1 MSHSRKLIL
10 PAFMALGLF
19 AIAPAIVGIESA
31 MAGKNGDGVTVTGG
45 KNGDTGGKNG
55 GGDTGGKNGGGDTGG
70 KNGGGD
76 TGGKNGGGDTGG
88 KNGGG
93 NGNGGGGNHGGGKGG
108 GGNHGGGGGNIG
120 GGATGSGGFDF
131 SFAGSAIRCVVNGQ
145 VFQVRSVSECRY
157 GKGYAHHGQ
166 SYFGGGYAYQ
176 GGYAPQP
183 RIMRPRVARPV
194 MNDGYAYSGGYG
206 VESKG
211 GDYGFEGGYQAPRV
225 RYVGRISGAA
235 RMQIEH
241 RQQFEGYESLSDGGY
256 GAGYNMGGY
265 GLQIQGGGYGY
276 EMQQGGYRVHRAHKR
291 HAMRHQRNYGY
302 GMNDGCNC
310 GGGEYNPGYTVHYGP
325 TMDKNGGY

>member
-1 MSHSRKLIL
+1 
-10 PAFMALGLF
+10 MALGLF

-31 MAGKNGDGVTVTGG
+31 MAGKNGDGVVTNGG
-45 KNGDTGGKNG
+45 KNGDT
-55 GGDTGGKNGGGDTGG
+55 
-70 KNGGGD
+70 GGD

-93 NGNGGGGNHGGGKGG
+93 NDGGGNGGGGNHGGGHHG
-108 GGNHGGGGGNIG
+108 GGNGGGGNIG
-120 GGATGSGGFDF
+120 GGAGGGGGFDF
-131 SFAGSAIRCVVNGQ
+131 NFAGNAIRCVVNGQ

-157 GKGYAHHGQ
+157 GAGYAYHGH

-183 RIMRPRVARPV
+183 RVMRPRVARPV

-206 VESKG
+206 VEAKG
-211 GDYGFEGGYQAPRV
+211 GDYGFESGYHAPRV
-225 RYVGRISGAA
+225 RYVGRISRAA

-276 EMQQGGYRVHRAHKR
+276 EMQQGGQGYRVHHAHKR
-291 HAMRHQRNYGY
+291 HAMRHHRNYGY
-302 GMNDGCNC
+302 GMNGGCNC
-310 GGGEYNPGYTVHYGP
+310 GGVEYNPGYTVRYGP

>member
-1 MSHSRKLIL
+1 MSHTRKLIL

-31 MAGKNGDGVTVTGG
+31 MAGKNGDGVVT
-45 KNGDTGGKNG
+45 N
-55 GGDTGGKNGGGDTGG
+55 GGKNGGGDTGG

-93 NGNGGGGNHGGGKGG
+93 NGGDGNHGGGHHG
-108 GGNHGGGGGNIG
+108 GGNGGGGGNIG

-131 SFAGSAIRCVVNGQ
+131 NFAGNAIRCVVNGQ

-157 GKGYAHHGQ
+157 GAGYAYHGH

-183 RIMRPRVARPV
+183 RVMRPHIARPV

-206 VESKG
+206 IESKG

-225 RYVGRISGAA
+225 RYVGRISRAA
-235 RMQIEH
+235 RMQIE
-241 RQQFEGYESLSDGGY
+241 RRSFEGYESLSDGGY
-256 GAGYNMGGY
+256 GAGYN
-265 GLQIQGGGYGY
+265 IGGYGY
-276 EMQQGGYRVHRAHKR
+276 EMQQGGYRVHHAHKSHAVR
-291 HAMRHQRNYGY
+291 HHRHYGFD
-302 GMNDGCNC
+302 MNGGCNC
-310 GGGEYNPGYTVHYGP
+310 GGVEYNPGYTVHYGP